1 MVRGIVKYLAVA
13 IVLAG
18 VMTGCDKAPV
28 AREEM
33 TDILLEIYRTDACLQ
48 FRGYGDNDSVKA
60 QYYESIYRKH
70 DITKDEF
77 ESALKW
83 YADHPREM
91 VVVYRN
97 LSMKSDEYLKRVE
110 SYEFKPEAKPEIN
123 DSIDSLNIWY
133 LSHSTKWNRVDGKR
147 KVDDEHFH
155 GVWDNRK
162 YFTGCLKIILS
173 AKMRF
178 YSESGDSVTTRM
190 IVNYSKSQVSDTLEY
205 KCEADSVARTYNIWK
220 RMDGRV
226 VSGVEVML
234 VEGVD
239 SLDVIDIERVSL
251 KCAYNKYD
259 TEIPPSVRSSINFKT
274 SVWRGDEE
282 NRLK

>member
-1 MVRGIVKYLAVA
+1 MVRGFAKYLAIA

-18 VMTGCDKAPV
+18 VMMGCDKAPV
-28 AREEM
+28 AKEEM

-48 FRGYGDNDSVKA
+48 FKGYGDNDSVKA
-60 QYYESIYRKH
+60 QYYESVYRKH
-70 DITKDEF
+70 DITKEEF

-110 SYEFKPEAKPEIN
+110 NYEFKPEAKPEIN

-133 LSHSTKWNRVDGKR
+133 LSPSFKWNRTDDKQ

-162 YFTGCLKIILS
+162 YFAGCLKLVLS

-190 IVNYSKSQVSDTLEY
+190 IVNYSKSKASDTLEY
-205 KCEADSVARTYNIWK
+205 RCKADSVARTYNVWK

-226 VSGVEVML
+226 VSGAEVML

-259 TEIPPSVRSSINFKT
+259 TEISPAVRSSINFKT